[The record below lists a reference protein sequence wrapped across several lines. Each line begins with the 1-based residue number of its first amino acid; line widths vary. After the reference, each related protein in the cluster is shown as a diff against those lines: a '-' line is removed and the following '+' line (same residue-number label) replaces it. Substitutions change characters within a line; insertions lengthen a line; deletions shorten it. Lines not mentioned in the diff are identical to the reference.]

1 LKSLKQYILFSKMTI
16 SYAAVRN
23 HHAKVTMPSIENGWY
38 TSGNIQKDPPKSIS
52 TRRIDKVSDT
62 MATNI
67 MIAESPDRQCEAI
80 NYYARGVNPMVS
92 VNYGQGQSGT
102 QAYLPYTVARDG
114 AFRPPVLYGV
124 TNLLP
129 LSRLPR
135 ILTNVCATP
144 YQPIFTKRIRDCGT
158 AEQTRE
164 VKSHLLRAACEAQKV
179 IQTEPDLN
187 EPITALQIRDD
198 IVYQN
203 VKTRPS
209 FQTEPDLNEP
219 ITALQ
224 IRDNIVYQ
232 NVKTRPNCPTNAEEI
247 RQKLNTLPIHLTAN
261 RPSCSAS
268 TTGAAAIKTGRDLI
282 EKYDTLVLAPNKPN
296 TDGYTNYSANKESPV
311 VFNNVH
317 LEPSRPYTTATTSL
331 VAPGTGFSLPQE
343 YRRLQERPSLG
354 GFAGSRQI
362 PRMLDNPVKH
372 LTR

>member
-1 LKSLKQYILFSKMTI
+1 MAI

-23 HHAKVTMPSIENGWY
+23 HHAKVTMPSVENGWY
-38 TSGNIQKDPPKSIS
+38 TSSNIQKDPPKSIS
-52 TRRIDKVSDT
+52 TRRVDKVGDT

-144 YQPIFTKRIRDCGT
+144 YKPIFTKRIRDCGT
-158 AEQTRE
+158 VEQTRE
-164 VKSHLLRAACEAQKV
+164 VKSDLLRVSCEAQKA
-179 IQTEPDLN
+179 IQAEPDLN

-209 FQTEPDLNEP
+209 
-219 ITALQ
+219 
-224 IRDNIVYQ
+224 
-232 NVKTRPNCPTNAEEI
+232 CPTNITEI
-247 RQKLNTLPIHLTAN
+247 RQRLHQPPIHLTMN
-261 RPSCSAS
+261 RPSCSVA
-268 TTGAAAIKTGRDLI
+268 TTAEAAIKTGGDLI
-282 EKYDTLVLAPNKPN
+282 EKYETLVLTPNKPN
-296 TDGYTNYSANKESPV
+296 TDVYTNYSESKESPV
-311 VFNNVH
+311 VFNNVY
-317 LEPSRPYTTATTSL
+317 LEPSRPYTAATTSL

-343 YRRLQERPSLG
+343 YRRLQERPNLG

-362 PRMLDNPVKH
+362 PKTLDNPVKR

>member
-1 LKSLKQYILFSKMTI
+1 MAI

-23 HHAKVTMPSIENGWY
+23 HHAKVTMPSIEGGWY
-38 TSGNIQKDPPKSIS
+38 TSSNIQKDPPKSIS
-52 TRRIDKVSDT
+52 TRRIDKVGDT
-62 MATNI
+62 MATAI

-92 VNYGQGQSGT
+92 VDYGQGQAGT

-158 AEQTRE
+158 VEQTRE
-164 VKSHLLRAACEAQKV
+164 VKSDMLRASCEAQKI

-203 VKTRPS
+203 VKTH
-209 FQTEPDLNEP
+209 
-219 ITALQ
+219 
-224 IRDNIVYQ
+224 
-232 NVKTRPNCPTNAEEI
+232 PNCPTNAEEI
-247 RQKLNTLPIHLTAN
+247 RQRLNQPPIYLTKN
-261 RPSCSAS
+261 LPSCSMATNS
-268 TTGAAAIKTGRDLI
+268 AAAIKTSGDLI
-282 EKYDTLVLAPNKPN
+282 EKYDNLILSSNKPSASAH
-296 TDGYTNYSANKESPV
+296 TNYSARKETPV
-311 VFNNVH
+311 VFNNIY
-317 LEPSRPYTTATTSL
+317 LEPQRPYTTAQTSL
-331 VAPGTGFSLPQE
+331 VAPGTGFSTSQE
-343 YRRLQERPSLG
+343 YNRLQPRPSFG
-354 GFAGSRQI
+354 GFDGSRQI
-362 PRMLDNPVKH
+362 PKTLDNPVKR